1 MLCARPSWSLH
12 FAEWLRGLALTLGL
26 ACLLPGLLL
35 AQTGLAPIP
44 ALSARVIDT
53 TGTLDG
59 GQRSAL
65 EAKLAAFEQQRG
77 TQIVVLMVPSTLP
90 EDIVDYTQRVADL
103 WKIGRKDVGDGLLI
117 VVAKNDRAVRIA
129 TAKTLEGAV
138 PDLAARQVISEAITP
153 RFREGDFA
161 GGLSAGLDQL
171 MALITGEKLPSPAA
185 GQSGSGGAAG
195 DGGFRWLDTLVLL
208 FFVVPLFVRVLGG
221 IFGRKPGAFLTAGG
235 IGVVTWLLT
244 ASLVVAALA
253 AMAGLVFA
261 LASGLAGY
269 GRGAGSGLGRRG
281 RGGFDPGSGGWGS
294 GHRGGWSGGSG
305 GSSGG
310 FSSGG
315 GGDFGGGGASG
326 KW

>member
-1 MLCARPSWSLH
+1 MLCAQPDRGSQI
-12 FAEWLRGLALTLGL
+12 AKWLRRLALTLGL
-26 ACLLPGLLL
+26 AWLIPGLLL
-35 AQTGLAPIP
+35 AQTSLAPIP

-53 TGTLDG
+53 TGTLDA

-65 EAKLAAFEQQRG
+65 EAKLAAFEQARG

-90 EDIVDYTQRVADL
+90 EDIVDYTQRVGDL

-161 GGLSAGLDQL
+161 GGLSAGLDRL
-171 MALITGEKLPSPAA
+171 MALISGEKLPSPAA
-185 GQSGSGGAAG
+185 SQTGSGGAAS

-208 FFVVPLFVRVLGG
+208 FFVVPLFVKVLGG

-235 IGVVTWLLT
+235 IGVATWLLT

-261 LASGLAGY
+261 LASSLAGY
-269 GRGAGSGLGRRG
+269 GPGTGLGRRG
-281 RGGFDPGSGGWGS
+281 RGGQSGYGPGSGGWGS
-294 GHRGGWSGGSG
+294 GGNGGWGASG
-305 GSSGG
+305 GG